1 MSNMVEVISYDEFVR
16 QEFINKV
23 DEWLDR
29 KVIVLPFPTFVIEY
43 EDWLKEK
50 YKEYIEESVE

>member
-1 MSNMVEVISYDEFVR
+1 MTEITSYDEFVR
-16 QEFINKV
+16 QEFIDKV

>member
-1 MSNMVEVISYDEFVR
+1 MAEVISYDEFVR
-16 QEFINKV
+16 QMFIDKV
-23 DEWLDR
+23 DEWLG
-29 KVIVLPFPTFVIEY
+29 KGVTILPFPTFVLQY